1 MERRRVMPKF
11 EVVMGSP
18 HQTEKGAGKAIS
30 AAQSPKNTL
39 SGNLIWTSHVGLRC
53 YSLTM
58 RGGRSPW
65 RFPPWKRRDD
75 TYFICAENLA
85 VDRPKPERSVARGL
99 GVVITYCRLRASIS
113 ALLISP

>member
-11 EVVMGSP
+11 AVVMGSP

-53 YSLTM
+53 YSVTM
-58 RGGRSPW
+58 RGGR
-65 RFPPWKRRDD
+65 
-75 TYFICAENLA
+75 
-85 VDRPKPERSVARGL
+85 
-99 GVVITYCRLRASIS
+99 
-113 ALLISP
+113 

>member
-1 MERRRVMPKF
+1 MPKTTISDVAK
-11 EVVMGSP
+11 E
-18 HQTEKGAGKAIS
+18 AGVSTMTVSRVLNGRGEIS
-30 AAQSPKNTL
+30 
-39 SGNLIWTSHVGLRC
+39 R
-53 YSLTM
+53 
-58 RGGRSPW
+58 RSS
-65 RFPPWKRRDD
+65 PWKRRDD

>member
-1 MERRRVMPKF
+1 VDRAAAMVAVPKLCFCVVIEQARRAWDLCDAL
-11 EVVMGSP
+11 E
-18 HQTEKGAGKAIS
+18 
-30 AAQSPKNTL
+30 
-39 SGNLIWTSHVGLRC
+39 
-53 YSLTM
+53 
-58 RGGRSPW
+58 
-65 RFPPWKRRDD
+65 RRDD